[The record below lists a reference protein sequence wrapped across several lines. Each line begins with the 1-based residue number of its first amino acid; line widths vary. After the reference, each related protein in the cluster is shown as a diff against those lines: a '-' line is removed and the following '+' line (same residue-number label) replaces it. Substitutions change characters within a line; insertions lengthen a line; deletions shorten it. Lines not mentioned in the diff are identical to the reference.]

1 MYFVCTTCAT
11 FAFCSFF
18 NFIIVYLFHFNFYFY
33 FEYWLLTFFCFRCPN
48 GKTSL
53 RTHKLHCC
61 RCCLPSAL
69 FRTGVLD
76 KQNPKKGRPKLKCKK
91 EKNEKNSNQLQKQ
104 RRSLCWA
111 WSVFWRWC
119 LLGSVEKRA
128 KNRSTKPK
136 CVKCVIK

>member
-1 MYFVCTTCAT
+1 MRLLHFVLFLILLLFTYFI
-11 FAFCSFF
+11 SI
-18 NFIIVYLFHFNFYFY
+18 FIFILNTGYSR
-33 FEYWLLTFFCFRCPN
+33 FCFRCPN

-76 KQNPKKGRPKLKCKK
+76 KQNPEKGRPKLKCKK